1 MLVKAE
7 ACENQEKK
15 RTTFAVR
22 VRGEMAQYCEY
33 LDYMQLAKLRK
44 SLVAI
49 VTEIVTDKSRREK

>member
-7 ACENQEKK
+7 VCENQEKK

-22 VRGEMAQYCEY
+22 VTGEMAQYCEY
-33 LDYMQLAKLRK
+33 LDYVQLAKLRK